1 MRRPVTRIRDSRA
14 SIRRLGRGR
23 SRRRRFGLSGG
34 LGRGRRLRLSRGL
47 GLFEGLLALGLL
59 GLLVLGA
66 TVFFETQALEKRGR
80 LAAVQLSVLAEAAG
94 AYAHSSFPALLT
106 QAQAGPSEIAL
117 SSLKAAGSLT
127 ADFSEV
133 DALGRGY
140 RVLMLAAGANGF
152 DLLAVETVPAG
163 DTVRPAAALLEAA
176 GPRVGLAG
184 PSRLSG
190 PTVDADLASF
200 RAAFS
205 GAPAEGAL
213 AALRRFD
220 HSSVYGDA
228 LYRVAIPG
236 FAEANRMEADLDMAG
251 NAIEGAGTIEAASLE
266 VEADLSAGGDLAVTG
281 DLVVGRAVRAS
292 GTVEAGETM
301 TASAARISGPASA
314 ASMTVTGAVRA
325 QIVEAVRRVEA
336 GSIGAAGAVAAGS
349 ARLGGLD
356 ARSMTARTMTADAVS
371 AASVTA
377 TRVQAGM
384 RLDADNAGFSRLVV
398 GRCQGC
404 R

>member
-1 MRRPVTRIRDSRA
+1 MRGLVARMRG
-14 SIRRLGRGR
+14 RRRSTVRRGGGQRLFPGAGGGRGR
-23 SRRRRFGLSGG
+23 SA
-34 LGRGRRLRLSRGL
+34 GL

-66 TVFFETQALEKRGR
+66 AAFFETRALEKRAR
-80 LAAVQLSVLAEAAG
+80 LAAVQLSVLAEAAA
-94 AYAHSSFPALLT
+94 AYAHSRFPDLLT
-106 QAQAGPSEIAL
+106 QARSGPSEITLAT
-117 SSLKAAGSLT
+117 LKAAGSLP

-140 RVLMLAAGANGF
+140 RVLMLAAGPDAF
-152 DLLAVETVPAG
+152 DLLAAETVPSG

-176 GPRVGLAG
+176 GPRIGLAG

-190 PTVDADLASF
+190 PTVDAGL
-200 RAAFS
+200 AAFRS
-205 GAPAEGAL
+205 AFAGAPAEGAL

-220 HSSVYGDA
+220 HGSVYGDA

-266 VEADLSAGGDLAVTG
+266 VETDLAAGGDLAVTG
-281 DLVVGRAVRAS
+281 ELVVGRAVRAT
-292 GTVEAGETM
+292 GTVEAGESM

-314 ASMTVTGAVRA
+314 GSMTVTGAVRA
-325 QIVEAVRRVEA
+325 QTVEAANRVEA

-356 ARSMTARTMTADAVS
+356 ARSVTSRSMTADSVA

-377 TRVQAGM
+377 TQVRAGT
-384 RLDADNAGFSRLVV
+384 RLDAGDAGFSRLVV

>member
-1 MRRPVTRIRDSRA
+1 MRRA
-14 SIRRLGRGR
+14 WKLKRLGRGR
-23 SRRRRFGLSGG
+23 ARSTG
-34 LGRGRRLRLSRGL
+34 LGRGRSVGLGRGL
-47 GLFEGLLALGLL
+47 SLFEGLLALGLL

-66 TVFFETQALEKRGR
+66 TVFFETRALEERGR
-80 LAAVQLSVLAEAAG
+80 AAAVQLSVLAEAA
-94 AYAHSSFPALLT
+94 ASYAHSRFPALLT
-106 QAQAGPSEIAL
+106 QAQAGPSEL
-117 SSLKAAGSLT
+117 SLASLKTAGSLT

-140 RVLMLAAGANGF
+140 RVLMLAAGPDAF
-152 DLLAVETVPAG
+152 DLMAAETVDAG

-176 GPRVGLAG
+176 GPRIGLAG

-190 PTVDADLASF
+190 PTVDADLAAF
-200 RAAFS
+200 RSAFA

-220 HSSVYGDA
+220 HGSVYGDA

-266 VEADLSAGGDLAVTG
+266 VERDLTAGGDVGVTG
-281 DLVVGRAVRAS
+281 ELVVGRAVRAS
-292 GTVEAGETM
+292 GTVEAAGSM

-314 ASMTVTGAVRA
+314 GSMTVTGAVRA
-325 QIVEAVRRVEA
+325 QTVNAVGRVKA
-336 GSIGAAGAVAAGS
+336 ASIGATGAVAAGS
-349 ARLGGLD
+349 ARLGGLN
-356 ARSMTARTMTADAVS
+356 AATVTARTMTADSVS
-371 AASVTA
+371 TASVTA
-377 TRVQAGM
+377 TRVRAGT

>member
-1 MRRPVTRIRDSRA
+1 MRRYLARMRG
-14 SIRRLGRGR
+14 GRG
-23 SRRRRFGLSGG
+23 SA
-34 LGRGRRLRLSRGL
+34 LRLDRGL
-47 GLFEGLLALGLL
+47 GLFEGLLALG
-59 GLLVLGA
+59 A
-66 TVFFETQALEKRGR
+66 TVFFETHALEKRGR
-80 LAAVQLSVLAEAAG
+80 LAAVQLSVLAEAA
-94 AYAHSSFPALLT
+94 ATYAHSRFPALLV
-106 QAQAGPSEIAL
+106 QARAGPSEIAL
-117 SSLKAAGSLT
+117 ASLKAAGSLT

-140 RVLMLAAGANGF
+140 RVLMLAAGPDAF
-152 DLLAVETVPAG
+152 DLLAAETVDPG

-176 GPRVGLAG
+176 GSRVGLAG

-190 PTVDADLASF
+190 PTVDADLVAF
-200 RAAFS
+200 RSAFS

-220 HSSVYGDA
+220 HGTVYGDA

-251 NAIEGAGTIEAASLE
+251 NAIEGAGTIEAASLD
-266 VEADLSAGGDLAVTG
+266 VETDLTAGGDLAVTG

-292 GTVEAGETM
+292 GTVEAGGTM

-314 ASMTVTGAVRA
+314 DSMTVAGAVRA
-325 QIVEAVRRVEA
+325 QTVEAANRVDA
-336 GSIGAAGAVAAGS
+336 ASIGAAGAVAAGG
-349 ARLGGLD
+349 ARVGGLD
-356 ARSMTARTMTADAVS
+356 ARSVTARTMTADSVA

-377 TRVQAGM
+377 TRVQAGT
-384 RLDADNAGFSRLVV
+384 RLDAADAGISRLVV

>member
-1 MRRPVTRIRDSRA
+1 MRRA
-14 SIRRLGRGR
+14 WKLKRL
-23 SRRRRFGLSGG
+23 
-34 LGRGRRLRLSRGL
+34 GL

-66 TVFFETQALEKRGR
+66 TVFFETRALEKRGR
-80 LAAVQLSVLAEAAG
+80 LAAVQLSVLADAA
-94 AYAHSSFPALLT
+94 ASYAHSRFPALLT
-106 QAQAGPSEIAL
+106 QAQGGPSELTLAT
-117 SSLKAAGSLT
+117 LKAGGSLT

-140 RVLMLAAGANGF
+140 RVLMLAAGPDAF
-152 DLLAVETVPAG
+152 DLLAAETVPAG
-163 DTVRPAAALLEAA
+163 DTVRPAAALLEAS

-190 PTVDADLASF
+190 PTVDADLAAF

-220 HSSVYGDA
+220 HGSVYGDA

-251 NAIEGAGTIEAASLE
+251 NAIEGAGTIEAASLD
-266 VEADLSAGGDLAVTG
+266 VETDLTAGGDLSVIG
-281 DLVVGRAVRAS
+281 ELVVGRAVRAS
-292 GTVEAGETM
+292 GTVEAGGTM
-301 TASAARISGPASA
+301 TAAAARISGPASA
-314 ASMTVTGAVRA
+314 ATMTVTGAVRA
-325 QIVEAVRRVEA
+325 QTVEAVNRVEA
-336 GSIGAAGAVAAGS
+336 ASIGVAGAVAAGS
-349 ARLGGLD
+349 ARLGGFD
-356 ARSMTARTMTADAVS
+356 ARSATVRTMTADSV
-371 AASVTA
+371 AATSVTA
-377 TRVQAGM
+377 TRVQAGT
-384 RLDADNAGFSRLVV
+384 RLDADNAGISRLVV

>member
-1 MRRPVTRIRDSRA
+1 MHACASTAGRPGTD
-14 SIRRLGRGR
+14 RGR
-23 SRRRRFGLSGG
+23 RRS
-34 LGRGRRLRLSRGL
+34 LGRGRRLRLGGGL

-66 TVFFETQALEKRGR
+66 TVFFETRALEKRGR
-80 LAAVQLSVLAEAAG
+80 LAAVQLSVLAEAA
-94 AYAHSSFPALLT
+94 ASYAHSRFPALLT
-106 QAQAGPSEIAL
+106 QAQAGPSEVAL
-117 SSLKAAGSLT
+117 ASLKAAGSLT

-140 RVLMLAAGANGF
+140 RVLMLAAGPDGF
-152 DLLAVETVPAG
+152 DLLAAETVDAG

-184 PSRLSG
+184 LSRLSG

-213 AALRRFD
+213 ASLRRFD

-266 VEADLSAGGDLAVTG
+266 LERDLSAGGDLAVTG

-292 GTVEAGETM
+292 GTVEAAGTM
-301 TASAARISGPASA
+301 MASAARISGPASA
-314 ASMTVTGAVRA
+314 GSMTVTGAVRA

-336 GSIGAAGAVAAGS
+336 ASIGAAGAVAAGS